1 MHLHNN
7 ISKGHILTALIGFLT
22 RVVID
27 ADFDGIYLDNRL
39 NDEIFIYSSV
49 AKSFDS
55 GISLPGLATTSAEAN
70 ALYAGWAPV
79 LSYGLRLN
87 LDANRP
93 DRTNIIIGNAA
104 GPISDPALS
113 GLTLEMEAC
122 VSKPRHGMKVNC
134 TDASLAQAAVTH
146 MRSQLSASA
155 GRPGDAALTEL
166 AGTTEFTGDSSWFAD
181 Y

>member
-1 MHLHNN
+1 M
-7 ISKGHILTALIGFLT
+7 
-22 RVVID
+22 V
-27 ADFDGIYLDNRL
+27 

-55 GISLPGLATTSAEAN
+55 GVSLPGLATTSAEAN

-79 LSYGLRLN
+79 LSYGLRRN

-134 TDASLAQAAVTH
+134 TDASLAQAAVTPIAVH
-146 MRSQLSASA
+146 LGVFWLTHSEAMPAKEQCERVAAMQKILPWMRQGTDFFDRSHIVCNGTEVL
-155 GRPGDAALTEL
+155 AA
-166 AGTTEFTGDSSWFAD
+166 AA
-181 Y
+181 